1 MGGGKAA
8 LTEVDLLLATGTLGH
23 GVGSAPFVVRTGC
36 GMLGSGPTGVIARGL
51 RPDPPRCAAPP
62 AAGATPGR
70 CQPGLG
76 TPCIPLFASC
86 TPKSLHSLN
95 PTPLQCLHPSPT
107 PALPPPALLA
117 THFTLCTPAPLA
129 HCTPCMSY
137 ILHIYILCPL
147 HPLHS
152 HPCTSCSF
160 IPFLQPS
167 QTALFASCTSCFPH
181 TLHPALGCILHPLC
195 PVPFASC
202 VLCILHPY
210 ALSIPR
216 PYTPCTHTT
225 STSCNSHIHFI
236 LHPSTP
242 PAPCCLL
249 PTPVLQKSPAAGLET

>member
-86 TPKSLHSLN
+86 TPKSLHPLN
-95 PTPLQCLHPSPT
+95 PAPLQCLHPSPT

-129 HCTPCMSY
+129 HCTPC
-137 ILHIYILCPL
+137 ILHV
-147 HPLHS
+147 
-152 HPCTSCSF
+152 
-160 IPFLQPS
+160 
-167 QTALFASCTSCFPH
+167 
-181 TLHPALGCILHPLC
+181 LHPAYLHP
-195 PVPFASC
+195 VPLAPPALPPLHFLQLHSLFAALANCS
-202 VLCILHPY
+202 LCILHLLLP
-210 ALSIPR
+210 AHFASCAWLHLAPLV
-216 PYTPCTHTT
+216 PCTL
-225 STSCNSHIHFI
+225 CI
-236 LHPSTP
+236 LRTLHL
-242 PAPCCLL
+242 APLR
-249 PTPVLQKSPAAGLET
+249 P